1 MGEMRVA
8 GPGLGRARGSSRGTS
23 RPTVPGTGKR
33 RGRPPK
39 VAGAPAGART
49 KRSVEKFVDEEYD
62 CNDIIELDSDNKW
75 SQPVKKICNGGQLPP
90 STQERL
96 LLPQPESSQRLASYS
111 SLFNIQR
118 SASQDDFSTSR
129 VVPSPTVIS
138 SASSTSCL
146 GLPFTMEISKEKRDS
161 ALVPAPAPAPYQR
174 TNSLPPPA
182 PVYTGSYSRLLRS
195 PSSSGWSLS
204 PLSQPPECSASA
216 SSHRNGSQGG
226 SQGATQGSSLKPQ
239 TNGNFA
245 VSTATLSQSSTSPLA
260 PGGSGAGAELDEDYD
275 C

>member
-8 GPGLGRARGSSRGTS
+8 GLGRARGVTRGGS

-39 VAGAPAGART
+39 VAGAPSSART
-49 KRSVEKFVDEEYD
+49 KRSVEKFVDDEYD

-138 SASSTSCL
+138 SASSSSCL
-146 GLPFTMEISKEKRDS
+146 GLPFTLEISKEKRDS
-161 ALVPAPAPAPYQR
+161 APVPAPAPAPAPAPYQR

-204 PLSQPPECSASA
+204 PLSQPTECSAST
-216 SSHRNGSQGG
+216 SSHRNGSL
-226 SQGATQGSSLKPQ
+226 GASLKPQ

-260 PGGSGAGAELDEDYD
+260 PGGSGGAAGAELDEDYD